1 MGEIE
6 RSLADREASMLS
18 ADLRKEYVKQ
28 LQNIRT
34 LRTLYEERARLAEVT
49 RQGLVR
55 ELEEQKLLNQVETN
69 K

>member
-6 RSLADREASMLS
+6 RSLADREASTLS
-18 ADLRKEYVKQ
+18 ADLRQEYVRQ

-34 LRTLYEERARLAEVT
+34 LRSLYEERARLAEVT
-49 RQGLVR
+49 RRGLVR
-55 ELEEQKLLNQVETN
+55 ELEDQKLLTQAETT